1 MVTSWAM
8 SGSTLDQILSNLLS
22 CSNLLPAELM
32 YGEEHLWSLCVE
44 VQFYILAA
52 AICPL
57 AGASLSFRS
66 SAAL

>member
-1 MVTSWAM
+1 M
-8 SGSTLDQILSNLLS
+8 ILSNLLS